1 MSAVLLL
8 AVIAMA
14 GFSGAGLVALLGKQ
28 SSPSSRSY
36 SAAVAAGILLAL
48 AFADLFPEGLEMAGT
63 GAIGGFVAGFV
74 LLFLAEALSRV
85 HAHHFSGDGIGK
97 GALLWPLF
105 LGLAV
110 HNLAD
115 GFVLGVAAG
124 ASAAVSGLLGL
135 GILVHQV
142 PVGLSLA
149 AILVASQ
156 ATRAKTVRTTLL
168 LGLAIPVAAVSTMAL
183 PVPGEEGLGILTGAA
198 GGVLAYMGAAHLLP
212 ETQADDA
219 GRLSGLLF
227 AGTLVVT
234 TLILTVVLGH

>member
-1 MSAVLLL
+1 MSTVLLL
-8 AVIAMA
+8 ALIAMA
-14 GFSGAGLVALLGKQ
+14 GFSGASFVAIFGKGLGD
-28 SSPSSRSY
+28 SRRSY

-63 GAIGGFVAGFV
+63 GAIAGFVAGFV
-74 LLFLAEALSRV
+74 LLFLAEALGRV
-85 HAHHFSGDGIGK
+85 HADHLSGGGAIK
-97 GALLWPLF
+97 GALWPLF

-115 GFVLGVAAG
+115 GFVLGAAAG
-124 ASAAVSGLLGL
+124 SSAAVSGLLGL

-149 AILVASQ
+149 AILIAAR
-156 ATRAKTVRTTLL
+156 ATRATMVRAALT
-168 LGLAIPVAAVSTMAL
+168 LGLAIPFAAISTMAL
-183 PVPGEEGLGILTGAA
+183 PVPDEGALGILTGAA

-212 ETQADDA
+212 ETQVGNV
-219 GRLSGLLF
+219 GRSSAVLF

-234 TLILTVVLGH
+234 TLALMTILGD

>member
-1 MSAVLLL
+1 MSTVLLL
-8 AVIAMA
+8 ALIAMA
-14 GFSGAGLVALLGKQ
+14 GFSGASVAAIFGKG
-28 SSPSSRSY
+28 SGDSRRSY

-63 GAIGGFVAGFV
+63 GAIAGFVAGFV
-74 LLFLAEALSRV
+74 LLFLAESLGRV
-85 HAHHFSGDGIGK
+85 HVDHLSGEETVK
-97 GALLWPLF
+97 GALWPLF

-115 GFVLGVAAG
+115 GFVLGAAAG
-124 ASAAVSGLLGL
+124 SSTAVSGLLGL

-149 AILVASQ
+149 AILVATGASR
-156 ATRAKTVRTTLL
+156 ATILRAALV
-168 LGLAIPVAAVSTMAL
+168 LGLAIPFAAVSTMAL
-183 PVPGEEGLGILTGAA
+183 PVPDEAALGLLTGAA

-212 ETQADDA
+212 ETQAGNA
-219 GRLSGLLF
+219 GRLSALLF

-234 TLILTVVLGH
+234 TLALTTVLSH